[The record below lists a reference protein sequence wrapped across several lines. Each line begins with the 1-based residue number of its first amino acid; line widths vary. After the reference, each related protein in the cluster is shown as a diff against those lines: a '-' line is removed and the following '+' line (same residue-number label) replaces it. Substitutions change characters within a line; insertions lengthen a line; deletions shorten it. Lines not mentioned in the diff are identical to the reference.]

1 MRLIRHIRL
10 QKTLEGVVIKD
21 GQSTL
26 AITMHNLQRTILLI
40 VYPYAGFRSSTNSSP
55 VCVNVE
61 QIWKRR
67 SELRDTC
74 RTFVNFLLLLRGA
87 GCCRSSLLQLLGG
100 I

>member
-40 VYPYAGFRSSTNSSP
+40 VYPYAGFRSSTNSSQ

-74 RTFVNFLLLLRGA
+74 RTFL
-87 GCCRSSLLQLLGG
+87 
-100 I
+100 